1 MSPNLPELIAA
12 VDSSTFSLVTAPLS
26 SWAVLTAPAWIAAVW
41 ILPTATDD
49 AITSKP
55 SVPLATL
62 TAGTITF
69 ATSVPGRILPAS
81 ICDALTNVS
90 LEPSIAGSLLSEPI
104 CTS

>member
-1 MSPNLPELIAA
+1 MPEANLP
-12 VDSSTFSLVTAPLS
+12 FVTAP
-26 SWAVLTAPAWIAAVW
+26 VWIASVW

-49 AITSKP
+49 AITSEP